1 MSNTTPAPP
10 VEPEETGFIS
20 SLAKAVRESE
30 GNPLRA
36 VGGIAGA
43 VGTQALKGLEKL
55 IIPYRELVSRPL
67 STAFLASNAD
77 YRGDIGGSFF
87 DVNTWKTAYNTSRK
101 VSPGQS
107 IVGFVGGSL
116 VAGDQG
122 TDKIDWSKSEE
133 VNTYFSRGPQK
144 YISFASDFATSLFLD
159 PLVAVGRGASLARRA
174 IVTRPVTSKRMPVL
188 LKEIDDGV
196 AGVDNAIRRKIDFY
210 KANSEDFSA
219 IAADPMISGSQLGES
234 AAEIMQEAARQAIRT
249 GDDSYIGNFIKIG
262 IGHEPSRDAL
272 RLQSKALA
280 DRVDSLQGRKTDV
293 DRYLRANRA
302 SVRNIQDVDST
313 EFMETYSIAMAR
325 TQAAPKLKEQEVLG
339 RELAEA
345 TKQSDFISKL
355 ISSDDSIQG
364 IFKDV
369 TWSPYAVIEAQKIK
383 NSIKFNESFWG
394 VIDDGKGV
402 RVLRWF
408 NPSQALR
415 EKSSGVAR
423 IAGVVGDR
431 SVLEAR
437 ARVRDM
443 GKLGKL
449 SGLQQ
454 KEMFN
459 SFPARGN
466 KAEKGKWF
474 DGLQEQTVAAIVR
487 NRVGAT
493 SADEI
498 KLLEEVGVAFAR
510 ESNNFKRQTLY
521 KIIDDPEYTISDE
534 FGNKATIELMK
545 DYVNDLAKEISA
557 KLGKTKVD
565 ESDVSNARTMA
576 KDLLSDVPT
585 MESQVPTL
593 HISMDMDIFDD
604 VIREN
609 SNVLKLLVDDI
620 RSNPDN
626 YAGKSPADVVS
637 DILKNKITNLTKSE
651 TSEQLLRDKVVKSR
665 NFAED
670 AVGSLYSLVWKPT
683 TLMSFKYTSRNVT
696 EGWQRVFA
704 SGIEFARDS
713 DLSVREVLG
722 GLYEKTTVNGKQAGI
737 FARALARK
745 NQDANAKAAAIVFN
759 QEYPALSKELKVL
772 YKQMDDAFSASS
784 DSLSS
789 SIVQVLDNYK
799 LTSENYGR
807 ISETVNNEATRNAL
821 RQMDAV
827 PYRLAED
834 INIDSEYAKELYDSI
849 LTGDIKNIRNILIA
863 ADEGEVFDTLRIMQ
877 ERVREQYDVLN
888 AVKLRKDYMTDIP
901 PKLREYIE
909 LTSDS
914 FRIMDDS
921 IQTIAHTAI
930 TRAGVR
936 GRIEELVTKGTL
948 NRQVIA
954 AGTDQFEIIPGVFID
969 GFRAGPI
976 GQIMAKESSAAQ
988 NNMRTIFDAQ
998 RIADS
1003 RFINGQVHERTITPD
1018 NPIWASAAADF
1029 ANHHMNDAVAQM
1041 FIKESSAADVV
1052 KWVKSKDPKAK
1063 AWRSVKKYDIKRY
1076 STAGVKDPIT
1086 KLVTEIQLI
1095 VDNILPKV
1103 GVDGQVIDGVV
1114 DATGKIAGPVPGLRA
1129 KGMRGELTAEDML
1142 KIPEAQRAS
1151 VRGNELTGE
1160 GPNGFR
1166 NRWTAVVNKMFDV
1179 IGTKPEDV
1187 LVRHP
1192 FYNMMY
1198 KAEGKRRGKMLLDQ
1212 GYSVEQIGKMTAE
1225 IQTQSHRFAYKML
1238 MERLYS
1244 IERYTDPGHLLRF
1257 ISPFYMAKQNSNR
1270 YWFGYALRNPQA
1282 AARYFMIYQS
1292 PGRVFS
1298 VEDENGAEVKTVN
1311 PFDAQDTTV
1320 KVTVP
1325 GAVARFFG
1333 KDIPEGVSFNTPISS
1348 FDLINNGYIPFV
1360 PEAGGPLVDVGA
1372 GTILNAL
1379 SGKSYDP
1386 ELFLTKMGVDPEF
1399 LRNKLFPYY
1408 KSQQD
1413 LSTGEVLLSIAVSPN
1428 SWMRSLAASEIPV
1441 ISDVLGIIDPNATD
1455 RYNRR
1460 VIVAYNDIFAKWDSE
1475 RDPYN
1480 PEALTDEKRAEMLS
1494 QAMGAATQMN
1504 FAEAMFSAFGYVA
1517 APKFSTQ
1524 QEELR
1529 KDLRL
1534 MKQDAVN
1541 GGLSEDHGLLEFINQ
1556 YGFERASV
1564 AQFTPREQNPYG
1576 FMSTPQTLNNLNKY
1590 SEPFASAY
1598 GEVGETKVAGAML
1611 NAGDPVKDYSAV
1623 ANSKLYSSKVTG
1635 IGAVKSK
1642 LTDPD
1647 EAARELE
1654 ISQGFKMQFA
1664 AKDYFDAQVA
1674 AGELSE
1680 KDAKQRYKDAKAVI
1694 AERYPAWLAD
1704 SGTMNTQKAN
1714 NNVKAIFRFLGD
1726 EKYVNG
1732 VVKNN
1737 DLQKAVYYYMDARK
1751 TLVIRRNQIDNNPNA
1766 DIDSD
1771 KFSDIKYLQKQAV
1784 VELTKQVPEFGKFF
1798 QYYLEND
1805 PLSYDSEIVSID

>member
-1 MSNTTPAPP
+1 MSNTTPPP
-10 VEPEETGFIS
+10 VEPEDTGFIS
-20 SLAKAVRESE
+20 SLAKAVRESD
-30 GNPLRA
+30 GNFLKA
-36 VGGIAGA
+36 AGGVAGA
-43 VGTQALKGLEKL
+43 IGTQLVRALEPLTV
-55 IIPYRELVSRPL
+55 PYRELVSRPL

-77 YRGDIGGSFF
+77 YRGDINGGFF
-87 DVNTWKTAYNTSRK
+87 DVDTWKTAYNTSRK

-122 TDKIDWSKSEE
+122 TDKIDWSNSEE

-159 PLVAVGRGASLARRA
+159 PLVVVGRGASLTRRA
-174 IVTRPVTSKRMPVL
+174 ILTRPVTTKRMPSL
-188 LKEIDDGV
+188 LKEVDDGV
-196 AGVDNAIRRKIDFY
+196 AGVDNAFRRKIDFY
-210 KANSEDFSA
+210 KANAEDLSA
-219 IAADPMISGSQLGES
+219 IAADPMISGSQIGEG
-234 AAEIMQEAARQAIRT
+234 AAEIMQEAARLAIQT
-249 GDDSYIGNFIKIG
+249 GDDSFIGNFIKVG

-272 RLQSKALA
+272 RIQSEALA
-280 DRVDSLQGRKTDV
+280 NRVDSLQGRKSNV
-293 DRYLRANRA
+293 DSYLRAKKT
-302 SVRNIQDVDST
+302 VEDVDST
-313 EFMETYSIAMAR
+313 EFLLPYNLALDAR
-325 TQAAPKLKEQEVLG
+325 QRSFKLKEQEVLG
-339 RELAEA
+339 KELAEA

-355 ISSDDSIQG
+355 ISSDDSVQG

-369 TWSPYAVIEAQKIK
+369 TWSPYAAIEAQRIK
-383 NSIKFNESFWG
+383 NNLTFNSAFWG
-394 VIDDGKGV
+394 EIDNGKGV

-423 IAGVVGDR
+423 LGAVVGDR
-431 SVLEAR
+431 SIIEAR
-437 ARVRDM
+437 ARTRDL
-443 GKLGKL
+443 GKLGGL
-449 SGLQQ
+449 SGAAQ
-454 KEMFN
+454 KEIFN
-459 SFPARGN
+459 TFPARGN

-474 DGLQEQTVAAIVR
+474 DGLQEQTVAAIVKKH
-487 NRVGAT
+487 VGAT
-493 SADEI
+493 DPDEV
-498 KLLEEVGVAFAR
+498 KLIEDLGIAFAR
-510 ESNNFKRQTLY
+510 KSNDYKRQTLY
-521 KIIDDPEYTISDE
+521 RILDDPNYTISDE
-534 FGNKATIELMK
+534 FGNQSTIELMK
-545 DYVNDLAKEISA
+545 NYVDDLAKEISSKA
-557 KLGKTKVD
+557 GKTKVD
-565 ESDVSNARTMA
+565 QIDIDNARVMA
-576 KDLLSDVPT
+576 KDLMSDVPT
-585 MESQVPTL
+585 MTSQVPNL
-593 HISMDMDIFDD
+593 HIAMDMDIFND
-604 VIREN
+604 VIREQ
-609 SNVLKLLVDDI
+609 SNLIKLLIDDV
-620 RSNPDN
+620 RLNPDD
-626 YAGKSPADVVS
+626 YAGKSPSQVIS
-637 DILKNKITNLTKSE
+637 DILDNKIVELTASE
-651 TSEQLLRDKVVKSR
+651 TSGQVARDRIVRTRNLAEQLTD
-665 NFAED
+665 N
-670 AVGSLYSLVWKPT
+670 LYSLVWKPT

-713 DLSVREVLG
+713 DLSVREVLSG
-722 GLYEKTTVNGKQAGI
+722 GFEKGVI
-737 FARALARK
+737 SRAKSRMK
-745 NQDANAKAAAIVFN
+745 QDANAKAASIFFN
-759 QEYPALSKELKVL
+759 QEYPGLSKEAKLL
-772 YKQMDDAFSASS
+772 YREIDSALSASS

-789 SIVQVLDNYK
+789 NILQVVNNSK
-799 LTSENYGR
+799 LTFDNYGR
-807 ISETVNNEATRNAL
+807 MSQEVSNEATREAL

-827 PYRLAED
+827 PYRLSDD
-834 INIDSEYAKELYDSI
+834 IDVTSDLDKDGAIAKELYDSI
-849 LTGDIKNIRNILIA
+849 LTGDIKNAKNIIVSTT
-863 ADEGEVFDTLRIMQ
+863 EGPVFDTLRVMQ
-877 ERVREQYDVLN
+877 ERVREQYDTLD
-888 AVKLRKDYMTDIP
+888 AIRLRKDYTTDIP

-909 LTSDS
+909 STLDS
-914 FRIMDDS
+914 FRGIDDS
-921 IQTIAHTAI
+921 IQTVVHTTL
-930 TRAGVR
+930 TRALTR
-936 GRIEELVTKGTL
+936 GRMDELIINGTV
-948 NRQVIA
+948 NREIIA
-954 AGTDQFEIIPGVFID
+954 AGTEQFEVVPGLFLD
-969 GFRAGPI
+969 GFRQGPI
-976 GQIMAKESSAAQ
+976 GQIMAKEASAAQ

-1003 RFINGQVHERTITPD
+1003 RYVNGQVHERTITPD
-1018 NPIWASAAADF
+1018 NKIWAPAAADF
-1029 ANHHMNDAVAQM
+1029 ANHHMNDYVARKFIETDDLAKVVTWAKSSDPRAVA
-1041 FIKESSAADVV
+1041 
-1052 KWVKSKDPKAK
+1052 
-1063 AWRSVKKYDIKRY
+1063 WRETKKFDLGRY
-1076 STAGVKDPIT
+1076 STNGVKDPIERI
-1086 KLVTEIQLI
+1086 VTEIKFT
-1095 VDNILPKV
+1095 VDNILPTV
-1103 GVDGQVIDGVV
+1103 GIDGRLV
-1114 DATGKIAGPVPGLRA
+1114 DETIDAAGQPISALRIKAMEGK
-1129 KGMRGELTAEDML
+1129 LTAEDML

-1151 VRGNELTGE
+1151 VRGNELTAD

-1166 NRWTAVVNKMFDV
+1166 NKWSSIVTKIFDV
-1179 IGTKPEDV
+1179 IGTKPEDA

-1198 KAEGKRRGKMLLDQ
+1198 KAEGKRRSKMLLEQ
-1212 GYSVEQIGKMTAE
+1212 GYTTDQIAKMSGE
-1225 IQTQSHRFAYKML
+1225 IQIQSHKFAYKML

-1257 ISPFYMAKQNSNR
+1257 VSPFYMAKQNSNR

-1292 PGRVFS
+1292 PGKVFS
-1298 VEDENGAEVKTVN
+1298 VEDENGQEIKTVN
-1311 PFDAQDTTV
+1311 PFDAQDATV
-1320 KVTVP
+1320 KVTIP
-1325 GAVARFFG
+1325 TAVAKFFG

-1360 PEAGGPLVDVGA
+1360 PEAGGPLIDVGA

-1379 SGKSYDP
+1379 SGKAYDP

-1413 LSTGEVLLSIAVSPN
+1413 MSTGEVLLSIAISPN
-1428 SWMRSLAASEIPV
+1428 SWMRSLAASDVPI
-1441 ISDVLGIIDPNATD
+1441 ISDAFGLIDPNASD

-1480 PEALTDEKRAEMLS
+1480 PEKLTDEKRAEMLS

-1529 KDLRL
+1529 KDLRV

-1541 GGLSEDHGLLEFINQ
+1541 NGLSEDHGLLEFINQ

-1590 SEPFASAY
+1590 SEAFANAY

-1623 ANSKLYSSKVTG
+1623 ANSKLYSSNVTG
-1635 IGAVKSK
+1635 IGAVKAK
-1642 LTDPD
+1642 LTDRN

-1654 ISQGFKMQFA
+1654 ISQGYKMQFA
-1664 AKDYFDAQVA
+1664 AKDYFDAQVES
-1674 AGELSE
+1674 GELSE

-1714 NNVKAIFRFLGD
+1714 NNVKAIFRFLGN

-1737 DLQKAVYYYMDARK
+1737 DLQKAVYFYMEARK
-1751 TLVIRRNQIDNNPNA
+1751 NLVVRRLQVDSNPNA
-1766 DIDSD
+1766 SIDSD
-1771 KFSDIKYLQKQAV
+1771 KFSDVQYLQKQLV
-1784 VELTKQVPEFGKFF
+1784 TDLTKQVPEFGKFF
-1798 QYYLEND
+1798 TYYLEND

>member
-1 MSNTTPAPP
+1 MSNTTPPP
-10 VEPEETGFIS
+10 TTPEDTGFIS
-20 SLAKAVRESE
+20 SVAKAVRESD
-30 GNPLRA
+30 GNFLKA
-36 VGGIAGA
+36 AGGVAGA
-43 VGTQALKGLEKL
+43 VGTQVVKALQPLTV
-55 IIPYRELVSRPL
+55 PYRELVSRPL

-77 YRGDIGGSFF
+77 YRGDIDGGLF
-87 DVNTWKTAYNTSRK
+87 DVSTWKKAYNTSRT

-122 TDKIDWSKSEE
+122 TDKIDWSNSQE

-159 PLVAVGRGASLARRA
+159 PLVVVGRGASLTRRA

-196 AGVDNAIRRKIDFY
+196 AGVDNAFRRKIDFY
-210 KANSEDFSA
+210 KANAEDFSA
-219 IAADPMISGSQLGES
+219 IAADPMIASSQLGEG
-234 AAEIMQEAARQAIRT
+234 AAEIMQQAARLSIQT
-249 GDDSYIGNFIKIG
+249 GDDSFIGNFIKVG
-262 IGHEPSRDAL
+262 VGHEPSRDAL
-272 RLQSKALA
+272 RVQSEALA
-280 DRVDSLQGRKTDV
+280 NRVDSLQGRKAEV
-293 DRYLRANRA
+293 DRYLRGNRE
-302 SVRNIQDVDST
+302 STKKIQDADST
-313 EFMETYSIAMAR
+313 EFMLPYSLEMAKNR
-325 TQAAPKLKEQEVLG
+325 RAPKLKEQEVLG
-339 RELAEA
+339 KEIAEA
-345 TKQSDFISKL
+345 TKQSEFISRL
-355 ISSDDSIQG
+355 ISSDEPVQG
-364 IFKDV
+364 IFSGV
-369 TWSPYAVIEAQKIK
+369 TWSPYAVIESQRIK
-383 NSIKFNESFWG
+383 NTLTFNDSFWG

-423 IAGVVGDR
+423 LGAVVGDR
-431 SVLEAR
+431 SVIEAR

-443 GKLGKL
+443 GKLGGL
-449 SGLQQ
+449 SGAAQ
-454 KEMFN
+454 KEIFN
-459 SFPARGN
+459 TFPALGN

-474 DGLQEQTVAAIVR
+474 DGLQEQTVAAVVKKH
-487 NRVGAT
+487 VGAT
-493 SADEI
+493 DPDEI
-498 KLLEEVGVAFAR
+498 KLLEDLGIALAR
-510 ESNNFKRQTLY
+510 KSNDYKRQTLY
-521 KIIDDPEYTISDE
+521 RIIDDPNYTISDE
-534 FGNKATIELMK
+534 FGNQSTIELIK
-545 DYVNDLAKEISA
+545 DYVDELAKEISA
-557 KLGKTKVD
+557 KAGKTKVD
-565 ESDVSNARTMA
+565 ENDVINARKMA
-576 KDLLSDVPT
+576 KDLMSDVPT
-585 MESQVPTL
+585 MTSQVPNL
-593 HISMDMDIFDD
+593 HIAMDMDIFSD

-609 SNVLKLLVDDI
+609 ANLFKLLIDDV
-620 RSNPDN
+620 RLNPDD

-637 DILKNKITNLTKSE
+637 DILDNKIVQLTASE
-651 TSEQLLRDKVVKSR
+651 TGEQVARDRIVGAR
-665 NFAED
+665 NMAEQITD
-670 AVGSLYSLVWKPT
+670 NLYTLVWKPT

-713 DLSVREVLG
+713 DLSVREVLSG
-722 GLYEKTTVNGKQAGI
+722 GYEKGVI
-737 FARALARK
+737 ARAVGRK
-745 NQDANAKAAAIVFN
+745 RQDANAKAASIVFN
-759 QEYPALSKELKVL
+759 EEYPNLTKESKVL
-772 YKQMDDAFSASS
+772 YKQIDEAFSASNDTLAS
-784 DSLSS
+784 NL
-789 SIVQVLDNYK
+789 VQVVDNSKLATDNYGNMNQ
-799 LTSENYGR
+799 LLRND
-807 ISETVNNEATRNAL
+807 ATDEAL
-821 RQMDAV
+821 RQMKFI
-827 PYRLAED
+827 PQRLSDD
-834 INIDSEYAKELYDSI
+834 IGIDNPVAQELYDSI
-849 LTGDIKNIRNILIA
+849 LTGDMKNARNIILSA
-863 ADEGEVFDTLRIMQ
+863 NEGPVFDTLRVMQ
-877 ERVREQYDVLN
+877 ERVREQYDNLD
-888 AVKLRKDYMTDIP
+888 AIRLREDYTDVP

-909 LTSDS
+909 STLDS
-914 FRIMDDS
+914 FRGMDDS
-921 IQTIAHTAI
+921 IQNVAQTAL

-936 GRIEELVTKGTL
+936 GRIEELVVQGTV
-948 NRQVIA
+948 NREVIA
-954 AGTDQFEIIPGVFID
+954 AGTEQFEIIPGVFLD

-976 GQIMAKESSAAQ
+976 GQIMAKESSAGQ
-988 NNMRTIFDAQ
+988 NNMRTIFDSQ
-998 RIADS
+998 RLSDS
-1003 RFINGQVHERTITPD
+1003 RFINGQVSERIITPD
-1018 NPIWASAAADF
+1018 NKIWAPAAADF
-1029 ANHHMNDAVAQM
+1029 ANHHMNDFAAQK
-1041 FIKESSAADVV
+1041 FIEDVELKDV
-1052 KWVKSKDPKAK
+1052 IAWAKGDDPKAI
-1063 AWRSVKKYDIKRY
+1063 AWRETKKFDLARY
-1076 STAGVKDPIT
+1076 STAGIQDPVARII
-1086 KLVTEIQLI
+1086 TEIQFT

-1103 GVDGQVIDGVV
+1103 GIDGNLV
-1114 DATGKIAGPVPGLRA
+1114 DSTIDDAGNIIAGLRA

-1151 VRGNELTGE
+1151 VMGNELTAS
-1160 GPNGFR
+1160 GPNKFR
-1166 NRWTAVVNKMFDV
+1166 NVWAGVVGKIFDT
-1179 IGTKPEDV
+1179 IGTKPEDA

-1198 KAEGKRRGKMLLDQ
+1198 KAEGKRRGKLLLEQ
-1212 GYSVEQIGKMTAE
+1212 GYTPEQIQKMSGE
-1225 IQTQSHRFAYKML
+1225 IQTQSHKFAYKML

-1257 ISPFYMAKQNSNR
+1257 VSPFYMAKQNSNR
-1270 YWFGYALRNPQA
+1270 FWFGYTLRNPQA

-1298 VEDENGAEVKTVN
+1298 VEDENGKEIKTVN
-1311 PFDAQDTTV
+1311 PFNAQDATI
-1320 KVTVP
+1320 KVTIP
-1325 GAVARFFG
+1325 GAVAKFFG

-1372 GTILNAL
+1372 GTILNSL
-1379 SGKSYDP
+1379 SGKAYDP
-1386 ELFLTKMGVDPEF
+1386 ELLLTKMGVDPEF

-1413 LSTGEVLLSIAVSPN
+1413 LSTGEVLLSIAISPN
-1428 SWMRSLAASEIPV
+1428 SWMRSLAASEVPI
-1441 ISDVLGIIDPNATD
+1441 ISDVLGAIDPNASE

-1475 RDPYN
+1475 RDPYK
-1480 PEALTDEKRAEMLS
+1480 PEELTDAKRAEMLS

-1517 APKFSTQ
+1517 APKFSTK

-1529 KDLRL
+1529 KDLRI

-1541 GGLSEDHGLLEFINQ
+1541 NGLSEDHGLLEFINQ

-1590 SEPFASAY
+1590 SDAFANAY

-1623 ANSKLYSSKVTG
+1623 ANTKLYSSKVTG

-1642 LTDPD
+1642 LTDPN

-1654 ISQGFKMQFA
+1654 IAQGFKMQFA

-1674 AGELSE
+1674 SGELSE
-1680 KDAKQRYKDAKAVI
+1680 KDAKKRYKEAKAVI
-1694 AERYPAWLAD
+1694 AERYPAWLAE

-1714 NNVKAIFRFLGD
+1714 NNVKAIFRFLAD

-1784 VELTKQVPEFGKFF
+1784 TELTKQVPEFGKFF

-1805 PLSYDSEIVSID
+1805 PLSFDSEIVSID

>member
-1 MSNTTPAPP
+1 MSNTTPPP
-10 VEPEETGFIS
+10 TKPEETGFIS
-20 SLAKAVRESE
+20 SLAKAVRESN
-30 GNPLRA
+30 GNFLKA
-36 VGGIAGA
+36 AGGVAGA
-43 VGTQALKGLEKL
+43 VGTQVVKALEPLTV
-55 IIPYRELVSRPL
+55 PYRELVSRPL

-77 YRGDIGGSFF
+77 YRNDINGGLF
-87 DVNTWKTAYNTSRK
+87 DVQTWKTAYNTSRT

-122 TDKIDWSKSEE
+122 TDKIDWSNSQE

-159 PLVAVGRGASLARRA
+159 PLAAAGRTASFTRRA
-174 IVTRPVTSKRMPVL
+174 ILTRPVTTKRMPILV
-188 LKEIDDGV
+188 KEVDDAV
-196 AGVDNAIRRKIDFY
+196 SGVDNSFRKKIDFF
-210 KANSEDFSA
+210 KANAEDFSA
-219 IAADPMISGSQLGES
+219 IAADPMISGSQLGEG
-234 AAEIMQEAARQAIRT
+234 AAEIAQEAARLAIQT
-249 GDDSYIGNFIKIG
+249 GDDSFIGNFIKVG

-272 RLQSKALA
+272 RIQSEALA
-280 DRVDSLQGRKTDV
+280 NRVDSLQARKSNV
-293 DRYLRANRA
+293 DSYLRAKKT
-302 SVRNIQDVDST
+302 VEDVDST
-313 EFMETYSIAMAR
+313 EFLLPYNLAMDTR
-325 TQAAPKLKEQEVLG
+325 QRSFKLKEQEVLG
-339 RELAEA
+339 KELAEA

-355 ISSDDSIQG
+355 ISSDDSVQG
-364 IFKDV
+364 IFKDI
-369 TWSPYAVIEAQKIK
+369 TWSPYAAIEAKRIK
-383 NSIKFNESFWG
+383 NTLTFNSAFWG
-394 VIDDGKGV
+394 EIDNGKGV

-423 IAGVVGDR
+423 LGAVVGDR
-431 SVLEAR
+431 SVIEAR

-443 GKLGKL
+443 GKLGGL
-449 SGLQQ
+449 SGQAQ
-454 KEMFN
+454 REIFN
-459 SFPARGN
+459 TFPAMGN

-474 DGLQEQTVAAIVR
+474 DSLQEQTVAAVVKKH
-487 NRVGAT
+487 VGAT
-493 SADEI
+493 NPDEI
-498 KLLEEVGVAFAR
+498 KLLEEVGVALAR
-510 ESNNFKRQTLY
+510 KSNDYKRQTLY
-521 KIIDDPEYTISDE
+521 RILDDPNYTISDE
-534 FGNKATIELMK
+534 FGNQSTIELMK
-545 DYVNDLAKEISA
+545 DYVDELAKEISA
-557 KLGKTKVD
+557 KAGKTKVD
-565 ESDVSNARTMA
+565 ENDVVNARKMA
-576 KDLLSDVPT
+576 KDLMSDVPT
-585 MESQVPTL
+585 MTSQVPNL
-593 HISMDMDIFDD
+593 HIAMDMDIFND

-609 SNVLKLLVDDI
+609 SNLFKLLIDDV
-620 RSNPDN
+620 RLNPDD
-626 YAGKSPADVVS
+626 YAGKSPAQVVS
-637 DILKNKITNLTKSE
+637 DILDNKIVELTASE
-651 TSEQLLRDKVVKSR
+651 TSQQVTRDRIVRTRNTAEQLTD
-665 NFAED
+665 
-670 AVGSLYSLVWKPT
+670 SLYTLVWKPT

-713 DLSVREVLG
+713 DLTVREVLG
-722 GLYEKTTVNGKQAGI
+722 GGFEKGVISRARSRMKQ
-737 FARALARK
+737 
-745 NQDANAKAAAIVFN
+745 NANAKAASIVFN
-759 QEYPALSKELKVL
+759 EEYPNLSKESKVL
-772 YKQMDDAFSASS
+772 YKQIDEAISASS

-789 SIVQVLDNYK
+789 NIVQVVENSKLTLDNY
-799 LTSENYGR
+799 GR
-807 ISETVNNEATRNAL
+807 MSQEVSNEATREAI

-827 PYRLAED
+827 PYRLSDD
-834 INIDSEYAKELYDSI
+834 IEVDNEVAKELYDSI
-849 LTGDIKNIRNILIA
+849 LTGDIKNARNIIVSTT
-863 ADEGEVFDTLRIMQ
+863 EGPVFDTLRVMQ
-877 ERVREQYDVLN
+877 ERVREQYDTLD
-888 AVKLRKDYMTDIP
+888 AVRNRKDYTDVP

-909 LTSDS
+909 STLDS
-914 FRIMDDS
+914 FRGIDDS
-921 IQTIAHTAI
+921 IQTVVQTTL
-930 TRAGVR
+930 TRALTR
-936 GRIEELVTKGTL
+936 GRMDELIINGTV
-948 NRQVIA
+948 NREIIA
-954 AGTDQFEIIPGVFID
+954 AGTDQFEIVPGVFVD

-998 RIADS
+998 RLADS

-1018 NPIWASAAADF
+1018 NKIWAPAAADF
-1029 ANHHMNDAVAQM
+1029 ANHHMNDYVAQK
-1041 FIKESSAADVV
+1041 FIDTDDLQQVVAWAKSS
-1052 KWVKSKDPKAK
+1052 DPKAV
-1063 AWRSVKKYDIKRY
+1063 AWRKTKKFDLSRY
-1076 STAGVKDPIT
+1076 STAGVKDAVER
-1086 KLVTEIQLI
+1086 LVTEIKFT

-1103 GVDGQVIDGVV
+1103 GIDGNIVDGIEDV
-1114 DATGKIAGPVPGLRA
+1114 TGKTTDLVPGLRIKA
-1129 KGMRGELTAEDML
+1129 KNGTLTAEDML

-1151 VRGNELTGE
+1151 VRGNELTPD
-1160 GPNGFR
+1160 GPNKFR
-1166 NRWTAVVNKMFDV
+1166 NKWSVIVGKIFDT
-1179 IGTKPEDV
+1179 IGTKPEDS

-1198 KAEGKRRGKMLLDQ
+1198 KAEGKRRGKLLLEQ
-1212 GYSVEQIGKMTAE
+1212 GYSPEQIQKMSGE
-1225 IQTQSHRFAYKML
+1225 IQAQSHKFAYKML

-1257 ISPFYMAKQNSNR
+1257 VSPFYMAKQNSNR
-1270 YWFGYALRNPQA
+1270 YWFGYTLRNPQA

-1292 PGRVFS
+1292 PGKVFS
-1298 VEDENGAEVKTVN
+1298 VEDENGQEIKTVN
-1311 PFDAQDTTV
+1311 PFNAQDATV
-1320 KVTVP
+1320 KVTIP
-1325 GAVARFFG
+1325 GAVAKFFG

-1372 GTILNAL
+1372 GTILNTL
-1379 SGKSYDP
+1379 SGKDYDP

-1428 SWMRSLAASEIPV
+1428 SWMRSLAS
-1441 ISDVLGIIDPNATD
+1441 SDVPIISNVLGTIDPNATD

-1480 PEALTDEKRAEMLS
+1480 PEPLTDAKRAEMLS

-1529 KDLRL
+1529 KDLRV

-1541 GGLSEDHGLLEFINQ
+1541 NGLSEDHGLLEFINQ
-1556 YGFERASV
+1556 YGFERAAV

-1590 SEPFASAY
+1590 SDAFANAY

-1623 ANSKLYSSKVTG
+1623 ANSKLYSSNVTG

-1642 LTDPD
+1642 LTDPN

-1654 ISQGFKMQFA
+1654 ISQGYKMQFA
-1664 AKDYFDAQVA
+1664 AKDYFDAQVES
-1674 AGELSE
+1674 GELSE

-1694 AERYPAWLAD
+1694 AKRYPAWLAD

-1737 DLQKAVYYYMDARK
+1737 DLQKAVYFYIEARK
-1751 TLVIRRNQIDNNPNA
+1751 NLVTRRLQIDSNPNA
-1766 DIDSD
+1766 NIDSD
-1771 KFSDIKYLQKQAV
+1771 KFADVQYVQKQIV
-1784 VELTKQVPEFGKFF
+1784 NDLKKQVPEFGKFF

>member
-1 MSNTTPAPP
+1 MSNTTPSPAT
-10 VEPEETGFIS
+10 PEDTGFIS

-36 VGGIAGA
+36 IGGVAGA
-43 VGTQALKGLEKL
+43 FGQQALKGLEKL
-55 IIPYRELVSRPL
+55 TIPYRELVSRPL

-77 YRGDIGGSFF
+77 YRDDIDGGFF
-87 DVNTWKTAYNTSRK
+87 DVQTWKTAYNTSRR

-122 TDKIDWSKSEE
+122 TDKIDWSNSEE

-159 PLVAVGRGASLARRA
+159 PLVVVGRGASLTRRA
-174 IVTRPVTSKRMPVL
+174 IVTRPVTTKRMPVL

-196 AGVDNAIRRKIDFY
+196 AGVDNAYRRKMDFF
-210 KANSEDFSA
+210 KANAEDFSA
-219 IAADPMISGSQLGES
+219 IAADPMISGSQRGEA
-234 AAEIMQEAARQAIRT
+234 AAEIVQEAARLAIQT
-249 GDDSYIGNFIKIG
+249 GDDSFLGNLMKIG
-262 IGHEPSRDAL
+262 IGNEPSRDAL
-272 RLQSKALA
+272 RLQSEALA
-280 DRVDSLQGRKTDV
+280 NRVDSLQSRKSNV
-293 DRYLRANRA
+293 DSYLRAKKT
-302 SVRNIQDVDST
+302 VEDVDST
-313 EFMETYSIAMAR
+313 EFLLPYNLATDAR
-325 TQAAPKLKEQEVLG
+325 QRSFKLKEQEVLG
-339 RELAEA
+339 KELADA
-345 TKQSDFISKL
+345 TKQSDFISKI

-369 TWSPYAVIEAQKIK
+369 TWSPYAAVEAQKIK
-383 NSIKFNESFWG
+383 NSLKFNSSFWG
-394 VIDDGKGV
+394 EIDNGKGV

-408 NPSQALR
+408 NPSQALK
-415 EKSSGVAR
+415 EKSSGIAR
-423 IAGVVGDR
+423 IGAVVGDR
-431 SVLEAR
+431 SVIEAR

-443 GKLGKL
+443 GKLAGL
-449 SGLQQ
+449 SGQAQ
-454 KEMFN
+454 KEYFN
-459 SFPARGN
+459 SFPAMGN

-474 DGLQEQTVAAIVR
+474 DKLQEDTVAAIVKKH
-487 NRVGAT
+487 VGT
-493 SADEI
+493 TDPNEI
-498 KLLEEVGVAFAR
+498 KLLEELGIAFAR
-510 ESNNFKRQTLY
+510 KSNDYKRQTLY
-521 KIIDDPEYTISDE
+521 RILDDPNYTISDD
-534 FGNKATIELMK
+534 FGNESTIELMK
-545 DYVNDLAKEISA
+545 EYVDDLAKEISA

-565 ESDVSNARTMA
+565 QGDVDNARKMA
-576 KDLLSDVPT
+576 KDLMSDVPT
-585 MESQVPTL
+585 MTSQVPNI
-593 HISMDMDIFDD
+593 HIAMDMDIFNDI
-604 VIREN
+604 IREK
-609 SNVLKLLVDDI
+609 SNVFKLLIDDI
-620 RSNPDN
+620 TKNPED
-626 YAGKSPADVVS
+626 YADKSPAQVLS
-637 DILKNKITNLTKSE
+637 DILDSKIVELTASE
-651 TSEQLLRDKVVKSR
+651 TSTQVTRDRIVRAR
-665 NFAED
+665 NTAEELTD
-670 AVGSLYSLVWKPT
+670 SLYTLVWKPT

-713 DLSVREVLG
+713 DLTVREVLG
-722 GLYEKTTVNGKQAGI
+722 GGFEKGVI
-737 FARALARK
+737 ARAAKRSR
-745 NQDANAKAAAIVFN
+745 QDANAKAASITFN
-759 QEYPALSKELKVL
+759 QDYPTLTKETKLLYKDIDGALSG
-772 YKQMDDAFSASS
+772 SS

-789 SIVQVLDNYK
+789 NIAQVVENSKLTLDNY
-799 LTSENYGR
+799 GR
-807 ISETVNNEATRNAL
+807 MSQEVSNEATREAI

-827 PYRLAED
+827 PYRLSED
-834 INIDSEYAKELYDSI
+834 INVPGLEKEQDEFVKELYDSI
-849 LTGDIKNIRNILIA
+849 LTGDVKNARNIIMSTT
-863 ADEGEVFDTLRIMQ
+863 EGITFDALRVMQ
-877 ERVREQYDVLN
+877 ERVREQYDTLD
-888 AVKLRKDYMTDIP
+888 AIRLRKDYVTDVP

-909 LTSDS
+909 STLDS
-914 FRIMDDS
+914 FRGIDDS
-921 IQTIAHTAI
+921 IQNAVQTTL
-930 TRAGVR
+930 TRALVR
-936 GRIEELVTKGTL
+936 GKIDNLIINGTV
-948 NRQVIA
+948 NREIIA
-954 AGTDQFEIIPGVFID
+954 AGTDEFEIIPGVKLD

-988 NNMRTIFDAQ
+988 NNMRTIFDSQ

-1003 RFINGQVHERTITPD
+1003 RFVNGQVRETTITPD
-1018 NPIWASAAADF
+1018 NKIWAPAAADF
-1029 ANHHMNDAVAQM
+1029 ANHHMNDYVAQKFIDIDDLQEVVAWAKSSNPKAVA
-1041 FIKESSAADVV
+1041 
-1052 KWVKSKDPKAK
+1052 
-1063 AWRSVKKYDIKRY
+1063 WRETKKFDLERY
-1076 STAGVKDPIT
+1076 KTAGAKDAIERI
-1086 KLVTEIQLI
+1086 VTEIKLT

-1103 GVDGQVIDGVV
+1103 GIDGNVVDGIEDV
-1114 DATGKIAGPVPGLRA
+1114 TGKTTDLVPGLRIKA
-1129 KGMRGELTAEDML
+1129 KNGTLTAEDML

-1151 VRGNELTGE
+1151 VRGNELTPD
-1160 GPNGFR
+1160 GPNKFR
-1166 NRWTAVVNKMFDV
+1166 NRWSAIVGKIFDV
-1179 IGTKPEDV
+1179 IGTKPEDA

-1198 KAEGKRRGKMLLDQ
+1198 KAEGKRRGKLLLEQ
-1212 GYSVEQIGKMTAE
+1212 GYTPEQISKMSNE
-1225 IQTQSHRFAYKML
+1225 IQMQSHRFAYKML

-1257 ISPFYMAKQNSNR
+1257 VSPFYMAKQNSNR

-1292 PGRVFS
+1292 PARVFS
-1298 VEDENGAEVKTVN
+1298 VEDENGREVKTVN
-1311 PFDAQDTTV
+1311 PFDAQDVTV

-1325 GAVARFFG
+1325 GAVAKFFG

-1379 SGKSYDP
+1379 SGKAYDP

-1428 SWMRSLAASEIPV
+1428 SWMRSLAASDVPI
-1441 ISDVLGIIDPNATD
+1441 ISDVFGIIDPNATE

-1529 KDLRL
+1529 KDLRI

-1541 GGLSEDHGLLEFINQ
+1541 NGLSEDHGLLEFINQ

-1590 SEPFASAY
+1590 SDAFSNAY

-1623 ANSKLYSSKVTG
+1623 ANSKLYSSNVTG
-1635 IGAVKSK
+1635 IGAVKAK
-1642 LTDPD
+1642 LTDRN

-1654 ISQGFKMQFA
+1654 ISQGYKMQFA
-1664 AKDYFDAQVA
+1664 AKDYFDAQVES
-1674 AGELSE
+1674 GELTE

-1714 NNVKAIFRFLGD
+1714 NNVKAIFRFLAD

-1737 DLQKAVYYYMDARK
+1737 DLQKAVYFYMEARK
-1751 TLVIRRNQIDNNPNA
+1751 NIVVRRMQIDSNPNA

-1771 KFSDIKYLQKQAV
+1771 KFSDVKYIQKQLADD
-1784 VELTKQVPEFGKFF
+1784 LTKQVPEFGKFF

>member
-1 MSNTTPAPP
+1 MSNTTPPP
-10 VEPEETGFIS
+10 TKPEDTGFIS
-20 SLAKAVRESE
+20 SLAKAVRESD
-30 GNPLRA
+30 GNFLKA
-36 VGGIAGA
+36 AGGVAGA
-43 VGTQALKGLEKL
+43 VGTQLVRALEPLTV
-55 IIPYRELVSRPL
+55 PYRELVSRPL

-77 YRGDIGGSFF
+77 YRGDINGGLF
-87 DVNTWKTAYNTSRK
+87 DVNTWKKAYNTSRT

-122 TDKIDWSKSEE
+122 TDKIDWSNSQE

-159 PLVAVGRGASLARRA
+159 PLVVVGRGASLTRRA
-174 IVTRPVTSKRMPVL
+174 ILTRPVTTKRMPAL
-188 LKEIDDGV
+188 LKEVDDGV
-196 AGVDNAIRRKIDFY
+196 AGVDNAFRRKIDFY
-210 KANSEDFSA
+210 KANAEDLSA
-219 IAADPMISGSQLGES
+219 IAADPMIASSQIGEG
-234 AAEIMQEAARQAIRT
+234 AAEIMQEAARLAIQT
-249 GDDSYIGNFIKIG
+249 GDDSFIGNFIKVG
-262 IGHEPSRDAL
+262 IGNEPSRDAL
-272 RLQSKALA
+272 RIQSEALA
-280 DRVDSLQGRKTDV
+280 NRVDSLQGRKSNV
-293 DRYLRANRA
+293 DSYLRAKKT
-302 SVRNIQDVDST
+302 VEDVDST
-313 EFMETYSIAMAR
+313 EFLLPYNLATDAR
-325 TQAAPKLKEQEVLG
+325 QRSFKLKEQEVLG
-339 RELAEA
+339 KELAEA
-345 TKQSDFISKL
+345 TKQSDFVSKL
-355 ISSDDSIQG
+355 ISSDDSVQG

-369 TWSPYAVIEAQKIK
+369 TWSPYAAIEAQRIK
-383 NSIKFNESFWG
+383 NNLTFNSAFWG
-394 VIDDGKGV
+394 EIDNGKGV

-423 IAGVVGDR
+423 LGAVVGDR
-431 SVLEAR
+431 SIIEAR
-437 ARVRDM
+437 ARTRDL
-443 GKLGKL
+443 GKLGEL
-449 SGLQQ
+449 SGAAQR
-454 KEMFN
+454 EIFN
-459 SFPARGN
+459 TFPARGN

-474 DGLQEQTVAAIVR
+474 DGLQEKTVAAIVKKH
-487 NRVGAT
+487 VGAT
-493 SADEI
+493 DPDEI
-498 KLLEEVGVAFAR
+498 KLIEDLGIAFAR
-510 ESNNFKRQTLY
+510 KSNDYKRQTLY
-521 KIIDDPEYTISDE
+521 RILDDPNYTISDE
-534 FGNKATIELMK
+534 FGNESTIELMK
-545 DYVNDLAKEISA
+545 DYVDDLAKEISA
-557 KLGKTKVD
+557 KAGKNKVD
-565 ESDVSNARTMA
+565 ENDVVNARRMA
-576 KDLLSDVPT
+576 KDLMSDVPT
-585 MESQVPTL
+585 MTSQVPNL
-593 HISMDMDIFDD
+593 HIAMDMDIFND
-604 VIREN
+604 VIREQ
-609 SNVLKLLVDDI
+609 SNLIKLLIDDV
-620 RSNPDN
+620 RLNPDD
-626 YAGKSPADVVS
+626 YAGKSPSQVIS
-637 DILKNKITNLTKSE
+637 DILDNKIVELTASE
-651 TSEQLLRDKVVKSR
+651 TSGQVARDRIIRTRNLAEQLTD
-665 NFAED
+665 N
-670 AVGSLYSLVWKPT
+670 LYSLVWKPT

-713 DLSVREVLG
+713 DLSVREVLSG
-722 GLYEKTTVNGKQAGI
+722 GFEKGVI
-737 FARALARK
+737 SRAKSRMK
-745 NQDANAKAAAIVFN
+745 QDANAKAASIVFN
-759 QEYPALSKELKVL
+759 EEYPALSKEAKVL
-772 YKQMDDAFSASS
+772 YREIDGALSASS

-789 SIVQVLDNYK
+789 NILQVVNNSK
-799 LTSENYGR
+799 LTFDNYGR
-807 ISETVNNEATRNAL
+807 MSQEVSNEATREAL

-827 PYRLAED
+827 PYRLSDD
-834 INIDSEYAKELYDSI
+834 IDVVSELDKDGTIAKELYDSI
-849 LTGDIKNIRNILIA
+849 LTGDIKNAKNIIVSTT
-863 ADEGEVFDTLRIMQ
+863 EGPVFDTLRVMQ
-877 ERVREQYDVLN
+877 ERVREQYDTLD
-888 AVKLRKDYMTDIP
+888 AIRLRKDYTTDVP

-909 LTSDS
+909 STLDS
-914 FRIMDDS
+914 FRGIDDS
-921 IQTIAHTAI
+921 IQTVVHTTL
-930 TRAGVR
+930 TRALAR
-936 GRIEELVTKGTL
+936 GRMDELIVNGTV
-948 NRQVIA
+948 NREIIA
-954 AGTDQFEIIPGVFID
+954 AGTEQFEVVPGLFLD
-969 GFRAGPI
+969 GFRQGPI
-976 GQIMAKESSAAQ
+976 GQIMAKEASAAQ

-1003 RFINGQVHERTITPD
+1003 RYVNGQVHERTITPD
-1018 NPIWASAAADF
+1018 NKIWAPAAADF
-1029 ANHHMNDAVAQM
+1029 ANHHMNDYVAQK
-1041 FIKESSAADVV
+1041 FIETDDLAKVVAWAKSS
-1052 KWVKSKDPKAK
+1052 DPKAV
-1063 AWRSVKKYDIKRY
+1063 AWRETKKFDSGRY
-1076 STAGVKDPIT
+1076 STAGVQDAIER
-1086 KLVTEIQLI
+1086 LVTEIKFT

-1103 GVDGQVIDGVV
+1103 GIDGRLV
-1114 DATGKIAGPVPGLRA
+1114 DETTDAAGQPISALRIKA
-1129 KGMRGELTAEDML
+1129 MEGRLTAEDML

-1151 VRGNELTGE
+1151 VRGNELTAD

-1166 NRWTAVVNKMFDV
+1166 NKWSAIVTKIFDV
-1179 IGTKPEDV
+1179 IGTKPEDA

-1198 KAEGKRRGKMLLDQ
+1198 KAEGKRRSKLLLEQ
-1212 GYSVEQIGKMTAE
+1212 GYTTDQIAKMSGE
-1225 IQTQSHRFAYKML
+1225 IQIQSHKFAYKML

-1257 ISPFYMAKQNSNR
+1257 VSPFYMAKQNSNR

-1292 PGRVFS
+1292 PGKVFS
-1298 VEDENGAEVKTVN
+1298 VEDENGQEIKTVN
-1311 PFDAQDTTV
+1311 PFNAQDATI
-1320 KVTVP
+1320 KVTIP
-1325 GAVARFFG
+1325 GAVAKFFG

-1379 SGKSYDP
+1379 SGKAYDP

-1413 LSTGEVLLSIAVSPN
+1413 MSTGEVLLSIAISPN
-1428 SWMRSLAASEIPV
+1428 SWMRSLAASDVPI
-1441 ISDVLGIIDPNATD
+1441 ISDAFGLIDPNASD

-1475 RDPYN
+1475 RDPYK

-1529 KDLRL
+1529 KDLRV

-1541 GGLSEDHGLLEFINQ
+1541 NGLSEDHGLLEFINQ

-1590 SEPFASAY
+1590 SDAFSNAY

-1623 ANSKLYSSKVTG
+1623 ANSKLYSSNVTG
-1635 IGAVKSK
+1635 IGAVKAK
-1642 LTDPD
+1642 LTDRN

-1654 ISQGFKMQFA
+1654 IGQGYKMQFA

-1674 AGELSE
+1674 SGELSE

-1694 AERYPAWLAD
+1694 AQRYPAWLAD

-1714 NNVKAIFRFLGD
+1714 NNVKAIFRFLGN

-1737 DLQKAVYYYMDARK
+1737 DLQKAVYFYMEARK
-1751 TLVIRRNQIDNNPNA
+1751 NLVVRRLQVDSNPNA
-1766 DIDSD
+1766 SIDSD
-1771 KFSDIKYLQKQAV
+1771 KFSDVQYLQKQLV
-1784 VELTKQVPEFGKFF
+1784 TDLTKQVPEFGKFF
-1798 QYYLEND
+1798 TYYLEND